1 MEDSHETLDVS
12 VRNGI
17 LLAFFSV
24 TLVVCGCA
32 GKSDSDRVQL
42 TGKVSYKGSPVT
54 GGDINFHPIGKGTPT
69 NLKIGADGT
78 LKITGVDP
86 GEYKV
91 VINTDPIKGSSAPAP
106 AVLGKDT
113 KDGQPQKGM
122 PKDMVPPKDM
132 ATGPPGGLNIDQ
144 SKMGVQPVYVAIPAK
159 YKAVNTTPLT
169 ITLSK
174 GKQEKD
180 FELVD

>member
-1 MEDSHETLDVS
+1 MKRSRCRS
-12 VRNGI
+12 GI

-54 GGDINFHPIGKGTPT
+54 GGDINFHPMPLGKGTPT

-78 LKITGVDP
+78 LNITGVDP

-91 VINTDPIKGSSAPAP
+91 VINTDPVKAQGSGPAP
-106 AVLGKDT
+106 AELGKGT
-113 KDGQPQKGM
+113 KDGQPQKGGM
-122 PKDMVPPKDM
+122 PKDMVPPKDV
-132 ATGPPGGLNIDQ
+132 ATGGPGGANIDQ
-144 SKMGVQPVYVAIPAK
+144 SKTGVQPVYVAIPAK

-174 GKQEKD
+174 GKQVKD